1 MLGSGHELTAFLIPF
16 GYARLGLGG
25 LNVLVS
31 CNSLWFLW
39 SGSLRCDL
47 LGRKIG
53 RAAHMVLDTLLRA
66 HTKRTLRL
74 LGPPMLS
81 SACSF
86 VVNRGG
92 APKIEHVASS
102 SEALPPVGWSCSSV
116 KSADCADCLIKK
128 ARCVVIFYPRI
139 LMHSTK
145 IHGGSRN

>member
-1 MLGSGHELTAFLIPF
+1 M
-16 GYARLGLGG
+16 
-25 LNVLVS
+25 
-31 CNSLWFLW
+31 
-39 SGSLRCDL
+39 

-86 VVNRGG
+86 VVNQGG

-102 SEALPPVGWSCSSV
+102 SEVVMLISQISRLCRLPDQESSLCCNFLPPDPG
-116 KSADCADCLIKK
+116 A
-128 ARCVVIFYPRI
+128 
-139 LMHSTK
+139 
-145 IHGGSRN
+145 